1 MRRRGGRK
9 KKALIFLTLGIIL
22 VCIFIFFKLFTIKEI
37 IFSREPECIEK
48 EKIKPALT
56 DLIGRNILTFDKN
69 FAAKDILENTY
80 CIGRII
86 INKKLPSSLLIEV
99 YDREPALVLNQ
110 VKIATDDADLNVE
123 KLLISTDSSKL
134 STLQAFFNYDK
145 KIIVDTEGFTLDP
158 KNFHQILPEVTY
170 IGKQLK
176 LNQSLGAH
184 LVNARIL
191 IHGLNSDRKAEIK
204 NLMII
209 NNKILVAQGKI
220 QLIFS
225 LTKDPNRQ
233 LTTLQIIL
241 QKAKISEVE
250 SPSRNGLKKEI
261 VKIDLRYD
269 KPIVVFSNK

>member
-1 MRRRGGRK
+1 MRRRDGRK
-9 KKALIFLTLGIIL
+9 KKAFIFLSFVIIL
-22 VCIFIFFKLFTIKEI
+22 VCVFIFFKLFTIKEI
-37 IFSREPECIEK
+37 IFSREPKCIEK
-48 EKIKPALT
+48 EKIKPAVT
-56 DLIGRNILTFDKN
+56 DLIGRNILTFDEN
-69 FAAKDILENTY
+69 FTEKDILENTY

-86 INKKLPSSLLIEV
+86 INKKLPSSLLIEA

-134 STLQAFFNYDK
+134 NALRAFFSYDK

-176 LNQSLGAH
+176 LNQSLGTY
-184 LVNARIL
+184 LINARIL
-191 IHGLNSDRKAEIK
+191 IHGLNLSKTEVN
-204 NLMII
+204 NLVII
-209 NNKILVAQGKI
+209 NDKILIAQGKT

-241 QKAKISEVE
+241 QKAKISGAE
-250 SPSRNGLKKEI
+250 SSSKNNLKKEI

-269 KPIVVFSNK
+269 KPIVVFSI